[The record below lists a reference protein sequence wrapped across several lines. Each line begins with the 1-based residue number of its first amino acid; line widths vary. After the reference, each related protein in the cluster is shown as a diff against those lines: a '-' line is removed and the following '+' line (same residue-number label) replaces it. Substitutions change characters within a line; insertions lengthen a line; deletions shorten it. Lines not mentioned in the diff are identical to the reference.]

1 VFICAALIYLVLN
14 FLVVRAVAWL
24 EYRLS
29 PHLRERPVDAIK
41 KASPSLPTHS

>member
-1 VFICAALIYLVLN
+1 LIYLVLN

-29 PHLRERPVDAIK
+29 PHLRERPADAIK
-41 KASPSLPTHS
+41 KVSPSLPTHS